1 MGVPAIVRTTLV
13 EREIRAMRARSSQ
26 VRHQTDRAF
35 ETAENNPTAF
45 PEVDEVEGVLSGRM
59 DVTLRKVKI
68 RHQSHD
74 FRLLFLHHRRNDGP
88 DLVDFVYVF
97 DREDGYEINWEWIDS
112 MIPEA
117 EAEDDE

>member
-1 MGVPAIVRTTLV
+1 MSIPAIVRTALV

-35 ETAENNPTAF
+35 ATAESNPATF
-45 PEVDEVEGVLSGRM
+45 PEVDDVEGLLADRKDIV
-59 DVTLRKVKI
+59 LRKVKI

-74 FRLLFLHHRRNDGP
+74 FRMLFLHHRRSEVP

-97 DREDGYEINWEWIDS
+97 DREDGYEIDWEWIDS
-112 MIPEA
+112 MLPE
-117 EAEDDE
+117 EEEGESS